1 MLEERRQVE
10 KERGRQ
16 ARLHDFLGLP
26 NLILKAASTIAIL
39 VGCSVLLGWTLDV
52 DVLKRILPGLVAMNP
67 ATAIAFILAG
77 VSLLLMQPQNTASRL
92 RRIAQGLAFA
102 VALVGLIKF
111 IGILSGWDV
120 GIDQL
125 LFREKLESEAAVT
138 GIPNRMAPNT
148 ALNFFLLGL
157 ALLLLDRQT
166 RRGRWPAQYL
176 ILATTMLSF
185 LAIIG
190 YAYGA
195 KSFYGVASFI
205 PMALHTALTFLVL
218 SVGILCARADRGLMA
233 LITSDSAGGVTARR
247 LLPAAIFVPVV
258 LGWLR
263 LEGERA
269 GLYGTELGVSLMA
282 LGSIIV
288 LTALVGWNAH
298 LLHRTDT
305 ERKWAEE
312 QQRREK
318 ASVQLLQV
326 VAVTANTASTI
337 EEAMQI
343 CLERICAY
351 TGWPVGH
358 VYLAEDSSGGLVP
371 TALWHL
377 EDPER
382 FEAFREAT
390 GTACFAPGVGLP
402 GQVLASGKPKWIV
415 DATEDPN
422 FPRAKQ
428 AEDVGI
434 CAAFGFPVLVGSE
447 VVTVLEFFS
456 TEAVEPDNELL
467 EIMSHI
473 GAQLGRAIERQRTG
487 EALRKSEASYRAV
500 VDTAPDAVITMTVDG
515 IVRTFNPGAERIF
528 GYSSEEIVGQ
538 PLRLLMPERFRALH
552 EAGFRRYLKRGEAHV
567 VGKGPVELAG
577 LRKNG
582 EEFPLELSLGEMRGE
597 DDILFTGIIR
607 EITDRKRAEKKLRE
621 AEERFRRAFDDASI
635 GMALNDLDG
644 RFLQVNRA
652 LCEMLG
658 YSEEDLLSTT
668 FRDITH
674 PDHLNT
680 SVDHVQHVLE
690 GKISGYQIE
699 KRYLHANQHPVWVSL
714 NVSLVRDSE
723 DNPLYLVAQIQDI
736 SERKQAEEALRHAY
750 DELDSKVR
758 ERTAELAEANVTL
771 QEREARYRSIFD
783 SNVIGIFF
791 WETDGNIPR
800 ANDAFLDILGY
811 TREDLRQNGLDW
823 RDLTPEEYRPLDDEK
838 MAEVLAAGACEPFE
852 KELFRKDGSRV
863 PVLLGMALLE
873 GSEDRG
879 VCFVLDIA
887 ERKQAEEA
895 LRFFAKANAVLSS
908 SLDYQTTLA
917 SLARLVVPY
926 LADWCTVDVAEDDGS
941 IDRLAVAH
949 EDPKKVALAYEL
961 ERRYPS
967 NPDAEYGVPQV
978 LRTGEPELVPAISD
992 ALLDEGAVDAEHR
1005 ENIRELGL
1013 KSYMIV
1019 PLVARRRTLGAITF
1033 VSAESGRRYGAADL
1047 EVAEDLAR
1055 RAALAVDNARLYNEA
1070 QKEIAERERAQETLR
1085 HSEERYRAVIEQAA
1099 EGICLIDADDKRVLE
1114 ANPEFQRMF
1123 GYTSE
1128 EVAELTIYDFVADKR
1143 ESVDL
1148 NIQRTVEEG
1157 SLVVGEREYRRK
1169 DGSLVDV
1176 MASGSA
1182 ISYGGRKIVSLVI
1195 RDITE
1200 RKRYEEELT
1209 RRVEELRRSNA
1220 ELEQF
1225 AYVASHDL
1233 QEPLRMV
1240 SSYTQLLARRY
1251 QGQLDEAADEFINYA
1266 VDGATR
1272 MQTLISDLLTY
1283 SRVGTRGKE
1292 LVPTDCGAVFEA
1304 ARTNLQM
1311 AIEESGAEV
1320 TSEELP
1326 IVIGDATQL
1335 IQLFQNLMSNAL
1347 KFRSERAPKVRVG
1360 AERRGGEWLLSV
1372 SDNGIGI
1379 EEQYSERI
1387 FVIFQRLHV
1396 KTEYAGTG
1404 IGLAV
1409 CKKIVERHGGMIW
1422 VESELGE
1429 GSTFYFTLPA
1439 PKEKGR

>member
-1 MLEERRQVE
+1 
-10 KERGRQ
+10 
-16 ARLHDFLGLP
+16 
-26 NLILKAASTIAIL
+26 
-39 VGCSVLLGWTLDV
+39 
-52 DVLKRILPGLVAMNP
+52 
-67 ATAIAFILAG
+67 
-77 VSLLLMQPQNTASRL
+77 
-92 RRIAQGLAFA
+92 
-102 VALVGLIKF
+102 
-111 IGILSGWDV
+111 
-120 GIDQL
+120 
-125 LFREKLESEAAVT
+125 
-138 GIPNRMAPNT
+138 
-148 ALNFFLLGL
+148 
-157 ALLLLDRQT
+157 
-166 RRGRWPAQYL
+166 
-176 ILATTMLSF
+176 
-185 LAIIG
+185 
-190 YAYGA
+190 
-195 KSFYGVASFI
+195 
-205 PMALHTALTFLVL
+205 
-218 SVGILCARADRGLMA
+218 
-233 LITSDSAGGVTARR
+233 
-247 LLPAAIFVPVV
+247 
-258 LGWLR
+258 
-263 LEGERA
+263 
-269 GLYGTELGVSLMA
+269 
-282 LGSIIV
+282 
-288 LTALVGWNAH
+288 
-298 LLHRTDT
+298 
-305 ERKWAEE
+305 
-312 QQRREK
+312 
-318 ASVQLLQV
+318 
-326 VAVTANTASTI
+326 
-337 EEAMQI
+337 
-343 CLERICAY
+343 
-351 TGWPVGH
+351 
-358 VYLAEDSSGGLVP
+358 
-371 TALWHL
+371 
-377 EDPER
+377 
-382 FEAFREAT
+382 
-390 GTACFAPGVGLP
+390 
-402 GQVLASGKPKWIV
+402 
-415 DATEDPN
+415 
-422 FPRAKQ
+422 
-428 AEDVGI
+428 
-434 CAAFGFPVLVGSE
+434 
-447 VVTVLEFFS
+447 
-456 TEAVEPDNELL
+456 
-467 EIMSHI
+467 
-473 GAQLGRAIERQRTG
+473 
-487 EALRKSEASYRAV
+487 
-500 VDTAPDAVITMTVDG
+500 
-515 IVRTFNPGAERIF
+515 
-528 GYSSEEIVGQ
+528 
-538 PLRLLMPERFRALH
+538 
-552 EAGFRRYLKRGEAHV
+552 
-567 VGKGPVELAG
+567 
-577 LRKNG
+577 
-582 EEFPLELSLGEMRGE
+582 
-597 DDILFTGIIR
+597 
-607 EITDRKRAEKKLRE
+607 
-621 AEERFRRAFDDASI
+621 
-635 GMALNDLDG
+635 
-644 RFLQVNRA
+644 
-652 LCEMLG
+652 
-658 YSEEDLLSTT
+658 
-668 FRDITH
+668 
-674 PDHLNT
+674 
-680 SVDHVQHVLE
+680 
-690 GKISGYQIE
+690 
-699 KRYLHANQHPVWVSL
+699 
-714 NVSLVRDSE
+714 
-723 DNPLYLVAQIQDI
+723 
-736 SERKQAEEALRHAY
+736 
-750 DELDSKVR
+750 
-758 ERTAELAEANVTL
+758 
-771 QEREARYRSIFD
+771 
-783 SNVIGIFF
+783 
-791 WETDGNIPR
+791 
-800 ANDAFLDILGY
+800 
-811 TREDLRQNGLDW
+811 
-823 RDLTPEEYRPLDDEK
+823 
-838 MAEVLAAGACEPFE
+838 
-852 KELFRKDGSRV
+852 
-863 PVLLGMALLE
+863 
-873 GSEDRG
+873 
-879 VCFVLDIA
+879 
-887 ERKQAEEA
+887 
-895 LRFFAKANAVLSS
+895 
-908 SLDYQTTLA
+908 
-917 SLARLVVPY
+917 VVPY

-978 LRTGEPELVPAISD
+978 LRTGEPELVPEISD

-1005 ENIRELGL
+1005 ETIRELGL

-1019 PLVARRRTLGAITF
+1019 PLVARRRTLGALTF

-1128 EVAELTIYDFVADKR
+1128 EVAELTIYDFVADEQ

-1347 KFRSERAPKVRVG
+1347 KFRSERVPKVHVG

-1409 CKKIVERHGGMIW
+1409 CKKIVERHGGRIW
-1422 VESELGE
+1422 VESEPGE

>member
-67 ATAIAFILAG
+67 ATAIAFILVG

-102 VALVGLIKF
+102 VALVGLIKL

-166 RRGRWPAQYL
+166 RHGRWPAQYL
-176 ILATTMLSF
+176 ILATTVLSF

-218 SVGILCARADRGLMA
+218 SVGILCARVDRGLMA
-233 LITSDSAGGVTARR
+233 LITSDSVGGVTARR

-269 GLYGTELGVSLMA
+269 WLYGTELGVSLMA

-305 ERKWAEE
+305 ERKRAEE

-337 EEAMQI
+337 EEAMQT

-351 TGWPVGH
+351 TDWPVGH

-371 TALWHL
+371 TALWYL

-390 GTACFAPGVGLP
+390 GTACFAPGVGWP
-402 GQVLASGKPKWIV
+402 GQVLAGGKPKWIV

-447 VVTVLEFFS
+447 VVAVLEFFS

-500 VDTAPDAVITMTVDG
+500 VDTAPDAVITMTVNG

-552 EAGFRRYLKRGEAHV
+552 EAGFRRYLNTGEAHV

-658 YSEEDLLSTT
+658 YSEEDLLSTN

-674 PDHLNT
+674 SDDLDT

-723 DNPLYLVAQIQDI
+723 DHPLYLVAQIQDI

-758 ERTAELAEANVTL
+758 ERTAELAEANATL
-771 QEREARYRSIFD
+771 REREARYRSIFD

-823 RDLTPEEYRPLDDEK
+823 RHLTPEEYRPLDDEK
-838 MAEVLAAGACEPFE
+838 MAEVLATGACEPFE

-908 SLDYQTTLA
+908 SLDY
-917 SLARLVVPY
+917 
-926 LADWCTVDVAEDDGS
+926 
-941 IDRLAVAH
+941 
-949 EDPKKVALAYEL
+949 
-961 ERRYPS
+961 
-967 NPDAEYGVPQV
+967 
-978 LRTGEPELVPAISD
+978 
-992 ALLDEGAVDAEHR
+992 
-1005 ENIRELGL
+1005 
-1013 KSYMIV
+1013 
-1019 PLVARRRTLGAITF
+1019 
-1033 VSAESGRRYGAADL
+1033 
-1047 EVAEDLAR
+1047 
-1055 RAALAVDNARLYNEA
+1055 
-1070 QKEIAERERAQETLR
+1070 
-1085 HSEERYRAVIEQAA
+1085 
-1099 EGICLIDADDKRVLE
+1099 
-1114 ANPEFQRMF
+1114 
-1123 GYTSE
+1123 
-1128 EVAELTIYDFVADKR
+1128 
-1143 ESVDL
+1143 
-1148 NIQRTVEEG
+1148 
-1157 SLVVGEREYRRK
+1157 
-1169 DGSLVDV
+1169 
-1176 MASGSA
+1176 
-1182 ISYGGRKIVSLVI
+1182 
-1195 RDITE
+1195 
-1200 RKRYEEELT
+1200 
-1209 RRVEELRRSNA
+1209 
-1220 ELEQF
+1220 
-1225 AYVASHDL
+1225 
-1233 QEPLRMV
+1233 
-1240 SSYTQLLARRY
+1240 
-1251 QGQLDEAADEFINYA
+1251 
-1266 VDGATR
+1266 
-1272 MQTLISDLLTY
+1272 
-1283 SRVGTRGKE
+1283 
-1292 LVPTDCGAVFEA
+1292 
-1304 ARTNLQM
+1304 
-1311 AIEESGAEV
+1311 
-1320 TSEELP
+1320 
-1326 IVIGDATQL
+1326 
-1335 IQLFQNLMSNAL
+1335 
-1347 KFRSERAPKVRVG
+1347 
-1360 AERRGGEWLLSV
+1360 
-1372 SDNGIGI
+1372 
-1379 EEQYSERI
+1379 
-1387 FVIFQRLHV
+1387 
-1396 KTEYAGTG
+1396 
-1404 IGLAV
+1404 
-1409 CKKIVERHGGMIW
+1409 
-1422 VESELGE
+1422 
-1429 GSTFYFTLPA
+1429 
-1439 PKEKGR
+1439 